1 MANWIVTP
9 ATYSIQPN
17 TLIGFNQ
24 SVNLTISNAQG
35 SNYILTAENF
45 KIGGASESP
54 TNTWTGGN
62 VDSEVEKVI
71 FTTNSNNTVNA
82 QVVFFPNN
90 QFTASQTIY
99 VDIDENDA
107 KPPVEANQR
116 NVCLEVTWPYST
128 EVCDGSNA
136 YTYTINDPEG
146 SIAAGTLLDDGT
158 TNGLV
163 RTKHSGLVTVGETTI
178 VADITFSRA
187 GDNYFLGSDE
197 AQATSVAFLNL
208 LEYDGYYS
216 YEITNTIGYIVGS
229 SGEQAITSF
238 NLKISYTPPVEYNT
252 VNESDF
258 CALGHTAD
266 LRFGMGEKAQ
276 DGSGLITNT
285 INDVSVL
292 GITRARPELDADGGI
307 FTVVVDGTANTQYQ
321 IDIISTESL
330 TSGSPGDGASK
341 GGEPFY
347 NSALQVF
354 QDKRVRQ
361 TYTTNSL
368 GKGYHYLKLGQV
380 TSDRRYDIGIQ
391 AGQSVSLGA
400 NVPVLFSKPFTLI
413 QRGVRTITIAPEKVT
428 AASKYGSIPS
438 AQTGGASAEIKRKVK
453 VKYTDDGFIGVPD
466 SNYPVVTTIAKNKAS
481 GSTAIPIRDY
491 VGDITPGMF
500 VYTPFNGSVIPHKT
514 KVVRLRKNGR
524 VAVLS
529 NAITGT
535 LNKETEVHFIQNK
548 SDIVPFSFTIQT
560 GGNTLS
566 AVTDPATLR
575 KTIFQAKTVD
585 IKVPVACTNTEAVAF
600 NTGDSD
606 PIAVGA
612 KVSGKG
618 ILANTV
624 VSSINRGGSSISL
637 NKIHNIAANTILTFD
652 LTDTEQDPG
661 DVDLLHVQ
669 TNVSGTAVVTGY
681 LQIGEIKNDITVPL
695 LIDRAVAT
703 T

>member
-24 SVNLTISNAQG
+24 SVNLTISNAEG

-71 FTTNSNNTVNA
+71 FTSNSDNTVNA

-90 QFTASQTIY
+90 QFTASETVY
-99 VDIDENDA
+99 VDIDENDI
-107 KPPVEANQR
+107 KPPLEANQR

-128 EVCDGSNA
+128 DVGDGTEA
-136 YTYTINDPEG
+136 YTYVINDPEG
-146 SIAAGTLLDDGT
+146 GIAAGTLLDDGT

-163 RTKHSGLVTVGETTI
+163 RTKHSGLVTIGETTI
-178 VADITFSRA
+178 VADITFTRA
-187 GDNYFLGSDE
+187 NDNYFLGSDE
-197 AQATSVAFLNL
+197 DQSASVTFLNL

-216 YEITNTIGYIVGS
+216 YEITNTIGFIAGS
-229 SGEQAITSF
+229 SGDEGILSF
-238 NLKISYTPPVEYNT
+238 NVKISYTPPIEYNT

-258 CALGHTAD
+258 CALGHIGD
-266 LRFGMGEKAQ
+266 LRFDMGQKSQ
-276 DGSGLITNT
+276 DGSGLITTT
-285 INDVSVL
+285 INNVSVL
-292 GITRARPELDADGGI
+292 GITRSQPELDADGGI
-307 FTVVVDGTANTQYQ
+307 FTVVVEGTANTEYEF
-321 IDIISTESL
+321 DIISTESL
-330 TSGSPGDGASK
+330 TSSAPLK

-354 QDKRVRQ
+354 QDKRTRQ
-361 TYTTNSL
+361 VYTTNSL
-368 GKGYHYLKLGQV
+368 GKGYHYLKLGST
-380 TSDRRYDIGIQ
+380 TSDKRYDIGLRSSS
-391 AGQSVSLGA
+391 GSTMGA
-400 NVPVLFSKPFTLI
+400 STPALFTKPFSLI
-413 QRGVRTITIAPEKVT
+413 QRGLRTITIAPEKIT

-438 AQTGGASAEIKRKVK
+438 TQTGSVSAEIKRKFK
-453 VKYTDDGFIGVPD
+453 VKYTDDGFIGVSD
-466 SNYPVVTTIAKNKAS
+466 SNYPVVTTVAKNKSS
-481 GSTAIPIRDY
+481 GSTSIPIRDY
-491 VGDITPGMF
+491 VGNITPGMF
-500 VYTPFNGSVIPHKT
+500 VYTPFNGSIIPHKT
-514 KVVRLRKNGR
+514 KVVRLRKNGK
-524 VAVLS
+524 VAVIS

-535 LNKETEVHFIQNK
+535 LTKETELHFTQNK
-548 SDIVPFSFTIQT
+548 ADIVPFSFTIQN

-575 KTIFQAKTVD
+575 KTIFQGRTVD
-585 IKVPVACTNTEAVAF
+585 VSIPTECSNTEAVAF

-606 PIAVGA
+606 KIKVGA

-618 ILANTV
+618 ILPNTV
-624 VSSINRGGSSISL
+624 VASINRGGNSIAL

-652 LTDTEQDPG
+652 LTDTDEELG
-661 DVDLLHVQ
+661 DVELLHVQ

-681 LQIGEIKNDITVPL
+681 LQVGEIKNNVTVPL